1 MAKEKEVTSNANWKA
16 VKVGTKFMV
25 TDEIYAILDKKNYFG
40 EVKAPLIPIVTEPEP
55 EAKPKK

>member
-1 MAKEKEVTSNANWKA
+1 MKKIVSNANWKA
-16 VKVGTKFMV
+16 VKVGTEFMV

-55 EAKPKK
+55 DPKAKK